1 MKHLHNVHLH
11 NVQIKLDI
19 EPSKNYVSIDGMEIH
34 GIKLVELIKSN
45 MEGPL
50 VRLEFFPG
58 SVNQEPKEGK
68 R

>member
-1 MKHLHNVHLH
+1 MKHLHD
-11 NVQIKLDI
+11 VQIRLDI

-34 GIKLVELIKSN
+34 GIKLVEVIKGSN
-45 MEGPL
+45 EGPL

-58 SVNQEPKEGK
+58 SVNQETKEEK